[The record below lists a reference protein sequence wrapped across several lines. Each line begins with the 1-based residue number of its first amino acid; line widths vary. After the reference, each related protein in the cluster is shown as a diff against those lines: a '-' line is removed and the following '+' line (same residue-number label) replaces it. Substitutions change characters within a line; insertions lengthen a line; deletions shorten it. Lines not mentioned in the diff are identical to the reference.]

1 MTISDMSVVTSEVM
15 VDETD
20 IVSVKLGEGR
30 GSHHRRDSGKNSS
43 REK

>member
-20 IVSVKLGEGR
+20 IVSVKLGR
-30 GSHHRRDSGKNSS
+30 GSGSDH
-43 REK
+43 